1 MWLNR
6 LRNMALWLVMAVA
19 LGVGSPLVP
28 WVASHLADRWESPH
42 GDVLVV
48 LGADILGDGTLGV
61 GSYWRA
67 VYGERMYRQHHFRK
81 VIVCGGAE
89 GSTRPVA
96 AAMAEFMTALGVPA
110 EALVLE
116 TRSRNTRENALYA
129 RELAGTGE
137 VALVTSDYHMWRARR
152 VFERAGM
159 RVVALPFPDVA
170 KRWSSW
176 PQRWP
181 CGWDVGAELGKIGY
195 YWAQGWI

>member
-1 MWLNR
+1 MWLDR
-6 LRNMALWLVMAVA
+6 LRSMALWLVMAVA

-28 WVASHLADRWESPH
+28 WVASRLADRWEAPH

-67 VYGERMYRQHHFRK
+67 VYGERIYRQHHFRK

-89 GSTRPVA
+89 GSPRPVA

-181 CGWDVGAELGKIGY
+181 CVWDVVAELGKIGY
-195 YWAQGWI
+195 DWAQGWI